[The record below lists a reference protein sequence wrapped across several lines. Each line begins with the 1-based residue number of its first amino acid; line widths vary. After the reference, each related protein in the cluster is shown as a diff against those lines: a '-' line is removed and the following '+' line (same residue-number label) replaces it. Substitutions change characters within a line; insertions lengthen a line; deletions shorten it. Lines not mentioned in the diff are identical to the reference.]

1 MSFFTSGVHTRY
13 IQPTTN
19 TNRFRTEFRL
29 NQGDD
34 VIYFTDLRLCNLG
47 FSSASGNQKIN
58 ELNGLYS
65 CIKNLTLMDGNITLS
80 QVLNL
85 DKYSGFKCY
94 NKTNDENL
102 SKNQELKKNNMGFV
116 TVGENPTDGSNSRPQ
131 IGTLHSEISTT
142 TDVSTTPQ
150 SWFSLKEY
158 LPMLD
163 ESRYLP
169 LSVYKDLRVVIE
181 YSSSLDDMLPNGS
194 SQISTVEPFLVVSE
208 LTNEEAKNQI
218 RKQYNG
224 VVFQELE
231 HSRVRLDELNPTAGD
246 PNPKQDVTFTIN
258 SFNNKTLNRLL
269 MIKTP
274 TQTSSTAY
282 GKLGSVG
289 QYKEQTQVFVN
300 GASLL
305 PDSGLTTHNQAQA
318 MLYDLW
324 GDANNIVGAD
334 WLPDTS
340 NAVDDA
346 DDRLGQL
353 DYRSVM
359 VENFVND
366 FQIQFQRNG
375 QYKQGVADENQKNQ
389 KYNQALNI
397 QLFGEVNKAVAVNPD
412 GSYQVRYL

>member
-1 MSFFTSGVHTRY
+1 MSFYTSGVQTRY

-19 TNRFRTEFRL
+19 TNRFRTEIRL
-29 NQGDD
+29 NQGSD

-47 FSSASGNQKIN
+47 FSSATGNEKIN

-102 SKNQELKKNNMGFV
+102 SKNQELKKNNMGFI
-116 TVGENPTDGSNSRPQ
+116 TIGENPTNQSNSRPQ
-131 IGTLHSEISTT
+131 IGTLHSEITT
-142 TDVSTTPQ
+142 TNDVSTTPQ

-169 LSVYKDLRVVIE
+169 LSVYKDLRLVIE
-181 YSSSLDDMLPNGS
+181 YSSSLDDMMPNGS

-208 LTNEEAKNQI
+208 LTNEEAKGQI

-231 HSRVRLDELNPTAGD
+231 HSRVRVDELNPTAGD
-246 PNPKQDVTFTIN
+246 PNPKQDTTFTIN

-274 TQTSSTAY
+274 TATSSTSY

-289 QYKEQTQVFVN
+289 QYKEQTQIFVN

-334 WLPDTS
+334 WLPDTT

-366 FQIQFQRNG
+366 FQINFQRNG
-375 QYKQGVADENQKNQ
+375 QYKQGVADNLQKNE
-389 KYNQALNI
+389 KYNQALNL

>member
-47 FSSASGNQKIN
+47 FSSATGNEKIN

-375 QYKQGVADENQKNQ
+375 QYKQGVSDENQKNQ